1 MQAIIQKIAAFFI
14 AILAFFGIHIG
25 GDKPPV
31 EVTTP
36 DVYTIQDNTITFA
49 LRGNATTGYDW
60 TATTDNDHIVL
71 TDDKYVSDNV
81 APPAAGVGGYHY
93 FTFTAQSPGTTSVTF
108 HYARPWEATPADETV
123 IWLVTVGADGAITAT
138 QSA

>member
-1 MQAIIQKIAAFFI
+1 MQAIFQRIVAFFI

-49 LRGNATTGYDW
+49 LRGNITTGYEW
-60 TATTDNDHIVL
+60 TVTTDNDCIVL
-71 TDDKYVSDNV
+71 TRDEYISDQTT
-81 APPAAGVGGYHY
+81 PPMAGVGGYHY
-93 FTFTAQSPGTTSVTF
+93 FTFTAQSAGTTTVTF

-123 IWLVTVGADGAITAT
+123 IWLVIVGADGAITAT